1 MFQVLEAALD
11 AVDKLDC
18 ELTEGLGAGLL
29 NFGFPPCRQRVNTGL
44 CKGASGRSFFSC
56 LLQRKPGISA
66 KAHLP
71 ELALPAEKENPLA
84 RAARANMQIEI
95 AAVGVPSRRSQTPG
109 SPITEAIE
117 SSLFGHASA
126 LTFALTNVTA
136 LGERQWTTLDNLCDR
151 MLKLL

>member
-18 ELTEGLGAGLL
+18 ELTEGLGAGLP
-29 NFGFPPCRQRVNTGL
+29 NFGFPPCCQRVKPGL
-44 CKGASGRSFFSC
+44 CERPCGRGLFSC
-56 LLQRKPGISA
+56 LLQRIPGISA

-95 AAVGVPSRRSQTPG
+95 AAIGVPSRRSQTPD
-109 SPITEAIE
+109 SPITEAVE
-117 SSLFGHASA
+117 SSLCGHASA
-126 LTFALTNVTA
+126 LTFALANVMA
-136 LGERQWTTLDNLCDR
+136 LAERQ
-151 MLKLL
+151 

>member
-1 MFQVLEAALD
+1 MRRQRLAPLPAMFQVFETALD

-29 NFGFPPCRQRVNTGL
+29 NFGLPPCRQRVNTGL

-71 ELALPAEKENPLA
+71 ELALPAEEENPLT
-84 RAARANMQIEI
+84 RAAGADMQIEI
-95 AAVGVPSRRSQTPG
+95 AAIGVPSRRGQSSD
-109 SPITEAIE
+109 SPITETVE
-117 SSLFGHASA
+117 SSPATRLP
-126 LTFALTNVTA
+126 
-136 LGERQWTTLDNLCDR
+136 
-151 MLKLL
+151 